1 MRDKIFEGCRAAE
14 DGRHI
19 QSLDGGL
26 QRFPGGFILVAVP
39 TAIGNGQIGEGVIQ
53 RLLPSTHARL
63 DVPESV
69 GCTLVGAAIE
79 EIGAV
84 PPGAHCRFRPGIIL
98 LPGMGGAVGGYELL
112 EWTFAR
118 AEGGVEELELGG
130 VMEVRE

>member
-19 QSLDGGL
+19 QRLDGGL

-39 TAIGNGQIGEGVIQ
+39 TAIGNGQVGEGVIQ

-63 DVPESV
+63 DVPEGV
-69 GCTLVGAAIE
+69 GCALVGAAIE

-98 LPGMGGAVGGYELL
+98 LPGMSGAVDYYQLL
-112 EWTFAR
+112 DGTVAR
-118 AEGGVEELELGG
+118 EQG
-130 VMEVRE
+130 RF